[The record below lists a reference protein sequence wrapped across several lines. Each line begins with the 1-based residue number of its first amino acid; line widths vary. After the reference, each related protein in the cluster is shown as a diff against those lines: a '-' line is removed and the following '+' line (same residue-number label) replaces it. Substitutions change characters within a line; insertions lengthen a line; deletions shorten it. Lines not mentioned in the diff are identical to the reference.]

1 VVERPEGE
9 LALLKAV
16 AVWLEH
22 TLAQALLLPLPP
34 MLAQAVEDA
43 QGQEALLALAEVGGG
58 ALVPVRVGGNA
69 PQPVAHGVGARVAVP
84 EKLVE
89 GVLEGEA
96 PCESVEVKVSVALGM
111 REAVGL
117 QVALGL

>member
-1 VVERPEGE
+1 
-9 LALLKAV
+9 
-16 AVWLEH
+16 
-22 TLAQALLLPLPP
+22 
-34 MLAQAVEDA
+34 M
-43 QGQEALLALAEVGGG
+43 
-58 ALVPVRVGGNA
+58 
-69 PQPVAHGVGARVAVP
+69 P